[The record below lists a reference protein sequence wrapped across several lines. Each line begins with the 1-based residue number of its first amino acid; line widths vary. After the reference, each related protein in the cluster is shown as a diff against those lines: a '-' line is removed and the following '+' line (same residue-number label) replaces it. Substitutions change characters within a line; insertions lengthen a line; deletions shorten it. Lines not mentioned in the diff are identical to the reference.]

1 MVRAGTLRH
10 RVRIQVQGSTQD
22 DAGQLQDVWTD
33 VATVWGRIQDI
44 RGREFFESQQAPG
57 GEITTQVT
65 IRYRDT
71 VTRQHRLIANNRTFE
86 IEAVIEPT
94 GRSEELRLMC
104 REAT

>member
-33 VATVWGRIQDI
+33 VATVWGRIRDV
-44 RGREFFESQQAPG
+44 RGREFIEAQQAPG
-57 GEITTQVT
+57 GETVTEIT
-65 IRYRDT
+65 IRYRDDL
-71 VTRQHRLIANNRTFE
+71 TRQHRIVGNNRTFE
-86 IEAVIEPT
+86 IETIMDPT
-94 GRSEELRLMC
+94 GRSEELRIEC